1 MEGNEKRNKGTKTIA
16 NLANYALKY
25 ATGIDA
31 KKAIQIGKIIAL
43 AFLIV
48 TIFLVVIVSNLYEI
62 IFSGLGFY
70 DAEDYVEQFSGVEVT
85 NLASGL
91 EATFGTTTN
100 PQIDIAIQ
108 SLLND
113 EKKNVEKT
121 NRENQERI
129 NGKKQAS
136 ENPDATMLA
145 MDSNGKVMIHI
156 NDFKEENVKTNYNQD
171 AFWVN
176 KEYATLFS
184 HIVHNY
190 SSDATIK
197 AIKTSSQTKDYSFK
211 DIVTADIV
219 AALMS
224 STEKAFTVDETDYKV
239 TSYTITDKNGEE
251 VSSYVP
257 NIPNAFNDTDL
268 GREYRKKENEK
279 VSNLKSEMNKAKV
292 AYDKEAS
299 RKNPNTTALANL
311 KKAYTTASKNY
322 NDEVAYQRINPYGE
336 KVACTENREVIYTIT
351 LKMYENEK
359 DLSPGAEYKNSIDEE
374 DIGLA
379 EKEGERDGYAIEI
392 LKEIDAGENGEHG
405 GWGTEVKILSK
416 VTWHKMVKTVTGWIE
431 NIKNMVVDS
440 ANTIKEAFGASTR
453 EGFGGFKKRMKEFDS
468 TYSYRTFIKYN
479 NALFSSYGA
488 GDEDGFYAMLRK
500 AGMTHEGACGL
511 MGNLQ
516 CESGFD
522 PNAGSTIGHYGLVQW
537 GDGRLQ
543 KLMALP
549 NYETLE
555 VQIDYMFAELD
566 GQSKYGAEND
576 SATMNVL
583 KQNGL
588 STEQCCYYVMAFYE
602 RCPDSKKTGSGTIE
616 VAGKTIKRNKYQAE
630 GKRISAAVSYDEKYK
645 NFDWEHYQATQGNI
659 SSAKRQEIIK
669 AVGVSKLSDPQRYAA
684 LDFALSKVG
693 LAYSMVNRDGPAS
706 YDCSSLCCHSWA
718 AGNVNIRGSSGTDTK
733 AIYEWAQAGGK
744 FVSYDQRKPGD
755 IFLYS
760 TGGTQAGCH
769 HACIYIGNVGGTEMC
784 VNATNEQKGIE
795 YLKTYQQKG
804 DTLYVIRPIP

>member
-1 MEGNEKRNKGTKTIA
+1 MEGNEKRNKVTKTIA

-91 EATFGTTTN
+91 KATFGKEVD

-108 SLLND
+108 GLLD
-113 EKKNVEKT
+113 KEKEKVKDL
-121 NRENQERI
+121 NKKKQEQI
-129 NGKKQAS
+129 NGKKQPS
-136 ENPDATMLA
+136 QSPDAKMLA
-145 MDSNGKVMIHI
+145 IDSNGKVMIHI
-156 NDFKEENVKTNYNQD
+156 KGYKEENVKTNYNENS
-171 AFWVN
+171 FWGE

-224 STEKAFTVDETDYKV
+224 STEKTFVVDDSEYKV
-239 TSYTITDKNGEE
+239 TSYTLTDKNGDK
-251 VSSYVP
+251 VSTYDPKV
-257 NIPNAFNDTDL
+257 PNAFNNTEL
-268 GREYRKKENEK
+268 GRSYRKSESERIKE
-279 VSNLKSEMNKAKV
+279 LKKDAKKKKN
-292 AYDKEAS
+292 AYEKEAK
-299 RKNPNTTALANL
+299 KNSPNKDKLEKL
-311 KKAYTTASKNY
+311 KTSYEKAQTKYENAK
-322 NDEVAYQRINPYGE
+322 EKQKINPYG
-336 KVACTENREVIYTIT
+336 VAIAATENREVIYTIT

-479 NALFSSYGA
+479 SASFSAYGA

-516 CESGFD
+516 CESGFV
-522 PNAGSTIGHYGLVQW
+522 PTAGSTSGHYGLVQW
-537 GDGRLQ
+537 GDGRLP

-566 GQSKYGAEND
+566 GQNKYGAEDD
-576 SATMNVL
+576 SATMKVL
-583 KQNGL
+583 KQKGL

-602 RCPDSKKTGSGTIE
+602 RCPDSERSGNGTIE
-616 VAGKTIKRNKYQAE
+616 VAGKTITRNKYQAE
-630 GKRISAAVSYDEKYK
+630 EERISAAVSYDEKYK

-669 AVGVSKLSDPQRYAA
+669 AVGISKLSDPQRYAA

-693 LAYSMVNRDGPAS
+693 LAYSQVNRDGPAS
-706 YDCSSLCCHSWA
+706 YDCSSLCCHSWS
-718 AGNVNIRGSSGTDTK
+718 AGDVEIRGSSGTNTK

-744 FVSYDQRKPGD
+744 FVPYDQRKPGD

-784 VNATNEQKGIE
+784 VNATNEKKGIE